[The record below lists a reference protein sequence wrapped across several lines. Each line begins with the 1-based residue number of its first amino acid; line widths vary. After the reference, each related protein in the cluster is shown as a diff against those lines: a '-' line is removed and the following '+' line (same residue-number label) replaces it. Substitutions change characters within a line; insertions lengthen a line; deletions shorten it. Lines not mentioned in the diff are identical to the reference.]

1 MKAVIKGGA
10 IVVGSYVITM
20 GMTVFASFVIML
32 LIDPHD
38 CSGYG
43 RAIGGLWGMLALMF
57 LASVAVVGVVAWK
70 VIPGVVGRL
79 VIVATHGVVT
89 LATYVIIAFGVMVI
103 FNC

>member
-1 MKAVIKGGA
+1 MKAVIKGA
-10 IVVGSYVITM
+10 LLVVGGYMITM
-20 GMTVFASFVIML
+20 GVTVVASFVTML

-43 RAIGGLWGMLALMF
+43 RAIGGLWGMLAVMF

-70 VIPGVVGRL
+70 IIPGVVGRL
-79 VIVATHGVVT
+79 VIVATHGAAT
-89 LATYVIIAFGVMVI
+89 LASYVIIAFGLMVI

>member
-1 MKAVIKGGA
+1 MKTVIKGA
-10 IVVGSYVITM
+10 LFVVGAYIITM
-20 GMTVFASFVIML
+20 GVTIVAAFMTML
-32 LIDPHD
+32 LIAPHD
-38 CSGYG
+38 CSGYS

-89 LATYVIIAFGVMVI
+89 FATYVIIAFGVMVI